1 MILSLFLSFY
11 YYGVISWR
19 NLKRD
24 VFSLL
29 FRRGVNVGELKYH
42 FWCGKE
48 NVGAKGKGK
57 VESLNSFLLCKNVAR
72 FIRTFL

>member
-1 MILSLFLSFY
+1 MFEKKHLE
-11 YYGVISWR
+11 GAISWR

-42 FWCGKE
+42 LWCGKE
-48 NVGAKGKGK
+48 NVGAKGKA
-57 VESLNSFLLCKNVAR
+57 ESNL
-72 FIRTFL
+72 

>member
-1 MILSLFLSFY
+1 VFEKKHLE
-11 YYGVISWR
+11 GAISWR

-42 FWCGKE
+42 LWCGKE
-48 NVGAKGKGK
+48 NVGAKGKA
-57 VESLNSFLLCKNVAR
+57 ESNL
-72 FIRTFL
+72 